1 MTKKSAGCTRAQFVE
16 EFKATNNLI
25 TDAQA
30 IDIYNV
36 LDAVQVLIA
45 IPVGKRIV
53 VKKDS

>member
-1 MTKKSAGCTRAQFVE
+1 MTKKSAGCSRAQFIE
-16 EFKATNNLI
+16 ELQAANNLI

-30 IDIYNV
+30 IEVYNV

-53 VKKDS
+53 VQKDS